1 MAKISLRLYNQEIEN
16 LINRGESEEAIAH
29 CKYILKLFPK
39 HIDTYRLLGK
49 AYLENQ
55 RYTEASDIL
64 KRVLSVIPDD
74 FISQIGL
81 SIIREDE
88 GNLDA
93 AIWHMERAFE
103 VQPSNAAIQEELR
116 RLYGKRDGLQP
127 HRVRLTRGAL
137 VRMYA
142 KGELYPQAIAEA
154 RAALAEDPQRTDLM
168 IILARCYFNSGQ
180 EVEATE
186 VCSRLLSKLPFCYEA
201 NRILSLILP
210 KTSKSEDAK
219 IYQQRVNALDPYH
232 GLTSPNAP
240 TSDQV
245 PDNAVTIERLIW
257 QPSQEGADQ
266 PDWAKSVGVDIKGED
281 TNLPDWMKAIPE
293 RKETDSDEGPE
304 VKTENQLVESSIFPD
319 DEQGS
324 QEEEEEQIAVE
335 LEDENLIPDWMQGA
349 GWAKS
354 DGLDT
359 DQDDSEIETPS
370 VPLDFEDEVIQQDEV
385 PDWIKS
391 LAPQEE
397 LEDVQTP
404 DDSEKLE
411 MLNKILPPAPADL
424 FDEESEES
432 ESSSEDIETIY
443 QEEVLSGT
451 QQSSEPL
458 TTSTEE
464 IEPSQSEYREE
475 PVPDTEELPES
486 EEIPDWLKS
495 FSDEELDLTEDE
507 PSLNASEEMPDWL
520 KALPVDDFGE
530 IESPIAKQ
538 DVGAND
544 IEILRSSET
553 ESLTDEDDDWLDKL
567 AQEHSSTQETLITP
581 DKKQPDAPPE
591 WLSETDKQDEFISGT
606 EEPEFVPS
614 LKESD
619 EFSPD
624 ISGSE
629 ESNDSELSDLEDSL
643 QEELDEGFAWLESL
657 AAKQGAD
664 EATLTLEPED
674 RIQETPEWLKDF
686 GETEPPQ
693 GLENQPAFDVLETP
707 SNLDQPAEQ
716 TDEWISEFEET
727 PQFETTAVDEDHL
740 QQFSDKEQEI
750 VSDTSGLETTDTEP
764 QTFKTESESFWSEE
778 SSVELQDA
786 SESVASMLE
795 EELESLSQEE
805 DYPIAG
811 QYDAPTPWEE
821 DQPAIKQTET
831 SEDLSPT
838 QETAEQ
844 DINNLPDTEPQN
856 QFANILS
863 SSTLQSETTPD
874 LSGLQDDLSET
885 ETFMQKE
892 EETVEAELKA
902 EEEFGLSVES
912 ADETDEQTDVT
923 EETKPDSPAFDGED
937 VFAWLESLAQ
947 KQGADEE
954 TLITKPEERT
964 ETPPEWL
971 TEASIL
977 DDMSLPDQPDEAEA
991 EVEAEALADLDFDQ
1005 EEPTPSI
1012 SDSSVEDTQ
1021 ETVIHRVESTDTQE
1035 ESNLE
1040 ESSPDIT
1047 ETFEPD
1053 VTPSLQA
1060 DSGRE
1065 NLQEQIGEV
1074 DLMPNWL
1081 EGLESEITSSQDIDI
1096 DLIPTDETREEF
1108 PETGTAEIYPESL
1121 EEVVDKP
1128 LESFESIEGQ
1138 QSAEQ
1143 PLPDQQ
1149 LIQTSKETILE
1160 SITETGQS
1168 EFLPTAREALANQNI
1183 EAAFEAYSKAIQEG
1197 DSLDQIIE
1205 DLNQAVYQHPLETT
1219 LWLVLGDAFSQKGE
1233 IQKALDAYSKGEEL
1247 LQ

>member
-1 MAKISLRLYNQEIEN
+1 MTKISLRLYNQEIEN

-39 HIDTYRLLGK
+39 QIDTYRLLGK

-245 PDNAVTIERLIW
+245 PDNAVTIEHLIW

-266 PDWAKSVGVDIKGED
+266 PDWAKSVGVDIRGED

-293 RKETDSDEGPE
+293 RKKPDSDEVPE
-304 VKTENQLVESSIFPD
+304 VKTEKQLVESSIFPD
-319 DEQGS
+319 DEQES
-324 QEEEEEQIAVE
+324 QEEEQIAVE

-349 GWAKS
+349 GWTKS

-359 DQDDSEIETPS
+359 DQDGSEIETPS
-370 VPLDFEDEVIQQDEV
+370 VSLDFEDEVIQQDEV

-397 LEDVQTP
+397 FEDVQTP

-411 MLNKILPPAPADL
+411 MLDKILPPAPADL

-458 TTSTEE
+458 ITSTEE
-464 IEPSQSEYREE
+464 IEPSQSEYLEE

-495 FSDEELDLTEDE
+495 FSEEQLDLTEDE

-520 KALPVDDFGE
+520 KALPVDDLGE

-614 LKESD
+614 LKESG

-624 ISGSE
+624 TSGSE

-674 RIQETPEWLKDF
+674 RIKETPDWLKDF

-693 GLENQPAFDVLETP
+693 GLENQPAFDILETP
-707 SNLDQPAEQ
+707 STLDQPAEQ
-716 TDEWISEFEET
+716 TDEWISEFDET
-727 PQFETTAVDEDHL
+727 PQFETAAVDEDHP

-750 VSDTSGLETTDTEP
+750 VSDTSELETTDTEP

-778 SSVELQDA
+778 SSVEPQDA

-805 DYPIAG
+805 DYPIAE
-811 QYDAPTPWEE
+811 QYDEPIPLEE
-821 DQPAIKQTET
+821 DRPAIKQTET

-863 SSTLQSETTPD
+863 SSTLQSETMPD

-902 EEEFGLSVES
+902 EEEFVLSVES

-923 EETKPDSPAFDGED
+923 EETKPDSLAFDGED

-971 TEASIL
+971 AEASIL

-991 EVEAEALADLDFDQ
+991 DVEALADLDFDQ

-1040 ESSPDIT
+1040 ESLPDIT

-1060 DSGRE
+1060 DSGQE
-1065 NLQEQIGEV
+1065 NLQEQMGEE
-1074 DLMPNWL
+1074 DLIPNWL
-1081 EGLESEITSSQDIDI
+1081 EGLESEITSSQDIGI
-1096 DLIPTDETREEF
+1096 DSIPTDEIREEL
-1108 PETGTAEIYPESL
+1108 PETDTAEIYPERL

-1160 SITETGQS
+1160 SITETGKS

-1183 EAAFEAYSKAIQEG
+1183 EAAFEAYSQAIREG